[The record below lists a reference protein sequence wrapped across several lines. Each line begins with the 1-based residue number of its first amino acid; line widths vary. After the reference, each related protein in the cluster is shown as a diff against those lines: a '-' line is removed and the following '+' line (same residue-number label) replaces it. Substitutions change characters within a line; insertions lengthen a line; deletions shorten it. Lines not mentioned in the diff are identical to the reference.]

1 MMEYR
6 MSSGNKVLY
15 SILAAGF
22 SGMGAFGIY
31 WAVHISN
38 PGFLIPG
45 IMGAGFGFLFY
56 RMVSKMQMTIDEY
69 SITVC
74 NGFSTN
80 SILLDEVAG
89 FRRGD
94 KEGIVLVRKNGEKPL
109 SIPGTVERRKELLD
123 WLQERFPDINAQ
135 AAAEVTEEVLH
146 DERYGLTEED
156 RSRRLSQARKLT
168 LYSAFVLPLFF
179 VWVMLSARSPKLLTM
194 VLLALP
200 LVAVWLTWSYK
211 GILRLY
217 MSKAKPYPTLLMV
230 VFISELAGFLAVMRG
245 FDIYLF
251 DGRFWGLT
259 AALSVVVLL
268 VWAAACR
275 AAMTGEKNPFVL
287 YLGMLILAGLYS
299 FNVLIFSNCTFDHQ
313 RAEISRVG
321 IDGKHINHGKNTT
334 YTLELSPW
342 GRFTDGKNVMV
353 PWSFYHSVKT
363 GDSVNVYLH
372 PGKWGI
378 AWYEVLPD

>member
-6 MSSGNKVLY
+6 MSSGNKILY
-15 SILAAGF
+15 SFLAAGF
-22 SGMGAFGIY
+22 SGMGVFGIY
-31 WAVHISN
+31 WAIHSGN
-38 PGFLIPG
+38 PGLLIPG
-45 IMGAGFGFLFY
+45 ILGAGFGLLFY
-56 RMVSKMQMTIDEY
+56 RMVSKMQISIDEY

-74 NGFSTN
+74 NGITTN
-80 SILLDEVAG
+80 SILLDEVSG

-123 WLQERFPDINAQ
+123 WLKERFPDINAQ

-179 VWVMLSARSPKLLTM
+179 VWVMLSARPPRLLMM

-230 VFISELAGFLAVMRG
+230 VFISELAAFLAVMRG

-251 DGRFWGLT
+251 DGRFW
-259 AALSVVVLL
+259 AAALGLSVVVLL

-275 AAMTGEKNPFVL
+275 AAMTGEKNPVVL

-313 RAEISRVG
+313 PAEISRVG
-321 IDGKHINHGKNTT
+321 IDGKHINRGKTTT

-342 GRFTDGKNVMV
+342 GRFADGRNVQV